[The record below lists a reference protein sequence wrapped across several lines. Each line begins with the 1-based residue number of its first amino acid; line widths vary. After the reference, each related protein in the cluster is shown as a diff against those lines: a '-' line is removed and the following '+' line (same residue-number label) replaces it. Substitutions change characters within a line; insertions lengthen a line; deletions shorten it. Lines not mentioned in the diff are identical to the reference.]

1 VSDAARE
8 WLGITGYDPT
18 YGARPLRR
26 LVQKEIGDSLARLLL
41 AGEVRDGDVVTV
53 DVLTDGGVGELEG
66 TSSGLSVRRAPSAA
80 EADAAQEP
88 ESAGG
93 PADRDALVG

>member
-8 WLGITGYDPT
+8 WLGLTGYDPT

-41 AGEVRDGDVVTV
+41 AGDVRDGDVVTV
-53 DVLTDGGVGELEG
+53 DVQTHGGVSELDS
-66 TSSGLSVRRAPSAA
+66 TASGLTVRRARSAA
-80 EADAAQEP
+80 ELDAADA
-88 ESAGG
+88 ESAAGS
-93 PADRDALVG
+93 AERDALVG